1 MAWRDNLQ
9 AIFFSGDGIVK
20 KLWFLA
26 FALATAVYGQNAA
39 LPVQFCQQGGTQAA
53 LSGLLSTNYQQGIIP
68 SCTVTVYLTGTPTL
82 ATIYS
87 NNSGTP
93 LSNPFTAS
101 STGQF
106 LVFAAVNTGYDVV
119 LSGGISPNTYPSPVT
134 ITGVYASQ
142 DFSGA
147 SSVSN
152 SDGSLT
158 ISPTTGA
165 VVASL
170 NTANANTWTA
180 QQTFLNTSASFVVP
194 SPDNPSSSMTNN
206 QVFLTNG
213 AAVSPSTIT
222 LAYSGLASN
231 SGSTGECWNTLGGQT
246 LCGTTW
252 PTSGDLVV
260 SNATNSPA
268 GLAPVNGD
276 CAIGAGGVWTAGSCG
291 SGSVTASP
299 QYEVPY
305 YSASG
310 TASTLTGS
318 TGFTY
323 TPGTPNTLNLTG
335 LFTAN
340 GLLLN
345 SSDNQSNWLANGM
358 TSLPSGWNE
367 NYFSGIG
374 VAPLYGTGT
383 GPNVGGN
390 TITGYYAAHA
400 ALSMSGSAIY
410 GANDAQSYVGDGS
423 GVEDGVLALFGNNV
437 LSRATAAH
445 ETVAMGHSALAQ
457 TLYGPSDIFIGDHVG
472 FSAWLTNTGYSGNTV
487 VSSNGVFLSS
497 NINPLLVQMAED
509 SLFGEYIWSYN
520 NGATSTTYTAFG
532 ESIFGAFA
540 GECWYNTSANLF
552 MGAYAATVYSGS
564 TCPATLPSGVHNIII
579 SPGLTASD
587 GVTYPPFSQATTATG
602 DIGLG
607 LKGAGTAGYPNP
619 TLGAV
624 TTASGVTAVGGGAF
638 ASLTTAGDGSCFGD
652 FCGYTTTVELDG
664 FGYLAGAAN
673 TTYTGNAYFAQG
685 AGRYENSANNT
696 YLGHTSG
703 PTGPTSGYNT
713 GEGFAALYQM
723 TGGSG
728 NVANGYEAGCV
739 GTCTNDTDV
748 GYMAASA
755 TGTAA
760 NAQWGDGTNS
770 VSYTAQFLSW
780 NFLDKYG
787 NINANLI
794 LQSSAASSLASA
806 STIAPTASITDV
818 TGSTTIQTIT
828 VPTVLVNAGTVTG
841 VCLRLVQ
848 AGTWSTGTSGN
859 IALAVTPASGQ
870 VLDVCYNSTDTKWY
884 PALASTPVRG
894 TATLSSGTVTVSNAA
909 ACAAGSSCIYKF
921 TNCGPNSSTAI
932 GVLSLGTVTAGTS
945 FVINSLSATNT
956 VATGD
961 ASTVCWQ
968 IN

>member
-206 QVFLTNG
+206 RVFLTNG

-260 SNATNSPA
+260 SNTTNSPA

-323 TPGTPNTLNLTG
+323 TPGSPNTLNV
-335 LFTAN
+335 N
-340 GLLLN
+340 GLITAYGVYPQDSQANLLM
-345 SSDNQSNWLANGM
+345 NGM
-358 TSLPSGWNE
+358 TSLPSG
-367 NYFSGIG
+367 FSGTVLMG
-374 VAPLYGTGT
+374 GGNTGEHYGTGT
-383 GPNVGGN
+383 GPESDTTV
-390 TITGYYAAHA
+390 TGYGSMVAATSCNHCTLYGGGVLVNYAGE
-400 ALSMSGSAIY
+400 SSPG
-410 GANDAQSYVGDGS
+410 
-423 GVEDGVLALFGNNV
+423 EDGFFALFGDNV
-437 LSRATAAH
+437 GAAATDGH
-445 ETVAMGHSALAQ
+445 EMVAMGHSAVAQ
-457 TLYGPSDIFIGDHVG
+457 ATYLPADIFIGDHVG
-472 FSAWLTNTGYSGNTV
+472 YNAALTATGLGGNTV
-487 VSSNGVFLSS
+487 VSANGAFISGTSGAV
-497 NINPLLVQMAED
+497 IQMAQD
-509 SLFGEYIWSYN
+509 TLLGDAIWAESNSGVTGTPYLATDETMI
-520 NGATSTTYTAFG
+520 GAETG
-532 ESIFGAFA
+532 M
-540 GECWYNTSANLF
+540 CWYNTAANLF
-552 MGAYAATVYSGS
+552 EGDYAGTVSS
-564 TCPATLPSGVHNIII
+564 VPACPSTLPSGIHNIII
-579 SPGLTASD
+579 SSGQTTSD
-587 GVTYPPFSQATTATG
+587 GVTYPPFSQATTASG

-607 LKGAGTAGYPNP
+607 LKGAGTGGYANA

-624 TTASGVTAVGGGAF
+624 TTASGVTAVGGGVF
-638 ASLTTAGDGSCFGD
+638 ADLTTAGDGSCFGD

-673 TTYTGNAYFAQG
+673 TTHTGNAYFAQG
-685 AGRYENSANNT
+685 AGRYEDSADNT

-703 PTGPTSGYNT
+703 PTGPTSGDNT
-713 GEGFAALYQM
+713 GEGYNAFFQM
-723 TGGSG
+723 TGGSQ
-728 NVANGYEAGCV
+728 NVANGFEAGCV
-739 GTCTNDTDV
+739 GSCNDTIDV
-748 GYMAASA
+748 GYQAASA
-755 TGTAA
+755 TGTAG
-760 NAQWGDGTNS
+760 NIQLGSGTNS
-770 VSYTAQFLSW
+770 VSYTLQF
-780 NFLDKYG
+780 
-787 NINANLI
+787 
-794 LQSSAASSLASA
+794 
-806 STIAPTASITDV
+806 
-818 TGSTTIQTIT
+818 GSTPISSYAALIAAQIT
-828 VPTVLVNAGTVTG
+828 GCGTVTSPVGNGMVGTFAAGATSCTPVITTG
-841 VCLRLVQ
+841 VTAPHGFVCEIHDW
-848 AGTWSTGTSGN
+848 T
-859 IALAVTPASGQ
+859 TPADLLTQ
-870 VLDVCYNSTDTKWY
+870 
-884 PALASTPVRG
+884 ASTTTT
-894 TATLSSGTVTVSNAA
+894 TATFAA
-909 ACAAGSSCIYKF
+909 A
-921 TNCGPNSSTAI
+921 
-932 GVLSLGTVTAGTS
+932 
-945 FVINSLSATNT
+945 T
-956 VATGD
+956 VASGD
-961 ASTVCWQ
+961 TIAFSCKAF
-968 IN
+968 